1 METWI
6 DSLPAAGAG
15 VVVVGGFLAL
25 TIAFGYLVGLL
36 APREVRAQHNELAGF
51 ILAVIGVVYA
61 VLLAFVTIGVWE
73 RYQQAEERTF
83 DETGMLAV
91 VYRDAD
97 VFTQGPHLRAAIRQ
111 YVEATIDDEWP
122 KMRRGE
128 GSEKADALMERVDR
142 IVRTLPVTS
151 DSQQDV
157 HDQILQAVN
166 TAQNDRDA
174 RLSEDAG
181 GIHGLMWV
189 VLIAGA
195 VLTVGFTFLFGFRND
210 GMQYVMT
217 GALALLIG
225 LVLYLTVAMNYPYRG
240 SISVQP
246 EAFRALLLE
255 FDGIGR
261 ATGRVEHR
269 GTRSRNVRPAP
280 ARSALRNARQ
290 NASARGD
297 ALRGSVS

>member
-1 METWI
+1 MEAWI

-15 VVVVGGFLAL
+15 VVIVGGFLAM
-25 TIAFGYLVGLL
+25 TVVIGYLVGRI
-36 APREVRAQHNELAGF
+36 ASRDVRVEHNELAGF

-97 VFTQGPHLRAAIRQ
+97 VFPEGPELRNAIRA
-111 YVEATIDDEWP
+111 YVEATITDEWP
-122 KMRRGE
+122 RMRRGE
-128 GSEKADALMERVDR
+128 QSPKADRLMERIDR

-151 DSQQDV
+151 GSQQDV
-157 HDQILQAVN
+157 HNQILQAVN
-166 TAQNDRDA
+166 VAQNDRDA

-181 GIHGLMWV
+181 GIHGLMWI
-189 VLIAGA
+189 VLLTGA
-195 VLTVGFTFLFGFRND
+195 ILTVGFTFLFGFRRD
-210 GMQYVMT
+210 AMQYVMT
-217 GALALLIG
+217 GTLALLIA
-225 LVLYLTVAMNYPYRG
+225 LVLFLTVAMNFPYRG

-246 EAFRALLLE
+246 EAFAALLRE

-261 ATGRVEHR
+261 
-269 GTRSRNVRPAP
+269 
-280 ARSALRNARQ
+280 
-290 NASARGD
+290 
-297 ALRGSVS
+297 